1 MPLTLVE
8 FYDLL
13 ARHDWSFNYSDDHRT
28 WEKGKRTLEHIQF
41 VMLQNE
47 EYTPVFRD
55 LFNEYREWFFDA
67 SGDVVKPKRP
77 EEEF

>member
-13 ARHDWSFNYSDDHRT
+13 LRHDWTYQYADDHRHYAKG
-28 WEKGKRTLEHIQF
+28 EKERRQIQF
-41 VMLQNE
+41 VMDQNE

-55 LFNEYREWFFDA
+55 LYNRYLEWVNA
-67 SGDVVKPKRP
+67 PHGDVTKPERP
-77 EEEF
+77 E

>member
-13 ARHDWSFNYSDDHRT
+13 ARHDWSYQYSDDHRYYT
-28 WEKGKRTLEHIQF
+28 KGDAERTQIQF
-41 VMLQNE
+41 VMDQNE

-55 LFNEYREWFFDA
+55 LYNRYREWVNA
-67 SGDVVKPKRP
+67 PHGDVTKPERP
-77 EEEF
+77 E

>member
-13 ARHDWSFNYSDDHRT
+13 VRHDWTYQYSDDHRA
-28 WEKGKRTLEHIQF
+28 WEKGRKSWDWIQG
-41 VMLQNE
+41 VLMQNE

-55 LFNEYREWFFDA
+55 LYNRYSEWVR
-67 SGDVVKPKRP
+67 DVHGNVTKPERP
-77 EEEF
+77 E

>member
-13 ARHDWSFNYSDDHRT
+13 LRHDWTYQYADDHRHYA
-28 WEKGKRTLEHIQF
+28 KGERERRQIQF
-41 VMLQNE
+41 VMDQNE

-55 LFNEYREWFFDA
+55 LYNRYLEWVNA
-67 SGDVVKPKRP
+67 PHGDVTKPERP
-77 EEEF
+77 E

>member
-13 ARHDWSFNYSDDHRT
+13 LRHDWTYQYADDHRHYA
-28 WEKGKRTLEHIQF
+28 KGERERRQIQF
-41 VMLQNE
+41 VMDQNE

-55 LFNEYREWFFDA
+55 LYNRYTEWVNA
-67 SGDVVKPKRP
+67 PHGDVTKPERP
-77 EEEF
+77 E

>member
-13 ARHDWSFNYSDDHRT
+13 ARHDWSYQMSDDHRA
-28 WEKGKRTLEHIQF
+28 WEKGRKNWDWIQH
-41 VMLQNE
+41 VLMQNE

-55 LFNEYREWFFDA
+55 LYNRYSEWVRDA
-67 SGDVVKPKRP
+67 HGNVTKPERP
-77 EEEF
+77 E

>member
-13 ARHDWSFNYSDDHRT
+13 LRHDWTYQYADDHRHYA
-28 WEKGKRTLEHIQF
+28 KGERERRQIQF
-41 VMLQNE
+41 VMDQNE

-55 LFNEYREWFFDA
+55 LYNRYREGVNA
-67 SGDVVKPKRP
+67 PHGDVTKPERP
-77 EEEF
+77 E